1 MDEEVY
7 HWITIIMLFIIIL
20 LVGFKAV
27 QQEQTTGLQFIM
39 EQCLT
44 ETPANLT
51 WTGGT
56 YSIKAVNNACYIQE
70 TTS

>member
-7 HWITIIMLFIIIL
+7 HWITIIMLFIILL

-27 QQEQTTGLQFIM
+27 QQEQPAIKFLM

-44 ETPANLT
+44 ETSANLT
-51 WTGGT
+51 WKGGT
-56 YSIKAVNNACYIQE
+56 YTIQAVDNTCIIKE
-70 TTS
+70 TIGP